1 MSNFDTFLPLRL
13 PAAQAQAVKTLAAAS
28 NTTASD
34 IVRRAI
40 GLLVGA
46 QVPQPPTE
54 VKANDA

>member
-1 MSNFDTFLPLRL
+1 MNRPVKNTFLPIRL
-13 PAAQAQAVKTLAAAS
+13 PAEQAQAVKSLATAG

-46 QVPQPPTE
+46 QVAQPSPQRHEP
-54 VKANDA
+54 